1 MPRGPSWVLYLCVP
15 SLDLSQQICDGGFMT
30 LVQQMRKLNFTGVW
44 NLPELPAL
52 VGHLIAGLCSLHPPG
67 TRPSAG
73 C

>member
-1 MPRGPSWVLYLCVP
+1 
-15 SLDLSQQICDGGFMT
+15 MT